1 MCVFSDAVPWSQALA
16 SAPQLDGWA
25 QLSVVWGALHC
36 LTVQMEVFGVSDTT
50 LTSLSTQ
57 DLKKVHG
64 FILMT
69 DDKFFPL
76 TLYPVSRAS
85 AQEKENTGKI

>member
-1 MCVFSDAVPWSQALA
+1 MYFVFKWIDVSIYIYHSLSQACAIKLIK
-16 SAPQLDGWA
+16 GG
-25 QLSVVWGALHC
+25 VWC
-36 LTVQMEVFGVSDTT
+36 LWHHTQD

-57 DLKKVHG
+57 DLKEVHD

-69 DDKFFPL
+69 DDKFFLL

-85 AQEKENTGKI
+85 AQETENTGKI